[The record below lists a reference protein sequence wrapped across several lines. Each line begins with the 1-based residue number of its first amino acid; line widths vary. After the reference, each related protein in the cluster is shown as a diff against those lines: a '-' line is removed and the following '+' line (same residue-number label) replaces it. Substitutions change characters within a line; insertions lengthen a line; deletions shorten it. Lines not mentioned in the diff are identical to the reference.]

1 MWDSLLKK
9 CAVTD
14 CKLEK
19 HKLPL
24 IDHKLSKTVESGDSP
39 DSRDSRD
46 SVDSV
51 DSVFATPGGVEIRAL
66 RAKILF
72 LLERCERVFFQTI
85 KDN

>member
-1 MWDSLLKK
+1 MDEFGAFFWSKTEVRDSLLKK

-39 DSRDSRD
+39 DSLDSVE
-46 SVDSV
+46 SVDSLDSL
-51 DSVFATPGGVEIRAL
+51 DSVESMESVN
-66 RAKILF
+66 
-72 LLERCERVFFQTI
+72 FFQE
-85 KDN
+85 